1 MNKKLSGLYAITNEK
16 LMPEA
21 FFLDM
26 AEAALAG
33 GVRVLQYR
41 DKSANRKKRQHQT
54 SELKKLCAQ
63 YSATFI
69 INDDIDLAMQV
80 DADGV
85 HIGKNDLSFF
95 NVRKKLG
102 TNKIIGVS
110 CYNQIPL
117 AQNAINAGADYIAFG
132 RFFDSSIKPEAPIAN
147 INLISEIKKT
157 SSIPLCCIGGITSE
171 NYSPLINA
179 GADML
184 AVISDIFS
192 QTSTIDIEKK
202 CKQFL
207 FSRDNV

>member
-21 FFLDM
+21 VFLDM

-41 DKSANRKKRQHQT
+41 DKSTNQTKRQYQAT
-54 SELKKLCAQ
+54 ELKKLCAQ

-85 HIGKNDLSFF
+85 HIGKNDLSFL
-95 NVRKKLG
+95 NARKKLS

-110 CYNQIPL
+110 CYNQISL
-117 AQNAINAGADYIAFG
+117 AREAINSGANYIAFG

-147 INLISEIKKT
+147 INLISKIKKT
-157 SSIPLCCIGGITSE
+157 SNIPLCCIGGITSE
-171 NYSPLINA
+171 NHSPLINA

-184 AVISDIFS
+184 AVISDVFS
-192 QTSTIDIEKK
+192 QQSTIDITNK

-207 FSRDNV
+207 FFRDNM